1 MPVYPCHRCD
11 QLVDTHSDPYCRN
24 CAEKKPFKCSR
35 CEKSMNQTDIF
46 QLERLKTKKPLF
58 CLECGEQGEVVE
70 CGICRR
76 TLVRSQG
83 TQVSHLP
90 GAKVYH
96 NDCYNKQLGT
106 ISTLHKL
113 TPVFG
118 IIGAASGWFLTSTL
132 HNTAFQVVG
141 AVALGVLMFLIAR
154 AGSVILQPK

>member
-1 MPVYPCHRCD
+1 MPVYACHRCD

-58 CLECGEQGEVVE
+58 CLDCGEQGEVVE
-70 CGICRR
+70 CGICKK

-83 TQVSHLP
+83 KQVSHIP

-96 NDCYNKQLGT
+96 SDCYNKQLST
-106 ISTLHKL
+106 ISTLQKL

-118 IIGAASGWFLTSTL
+118 IIGAAIGWFLASTT
-132 HNTAFQVVG
+132 HNMAFQCVSAAAIGVV
-141 AVALGVLMFLIAR
+141 MFLVAKG
-154 AGSVILQPK
+154 GSIILQPK